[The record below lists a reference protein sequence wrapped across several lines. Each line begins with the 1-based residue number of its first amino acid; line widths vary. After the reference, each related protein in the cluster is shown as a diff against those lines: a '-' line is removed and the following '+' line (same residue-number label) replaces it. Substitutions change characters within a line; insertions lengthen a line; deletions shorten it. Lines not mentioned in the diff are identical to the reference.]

1 MLSIVLRGYH
11 MPARGS
17 GPYQR
22 QGRSVQ
28 ALRRRYS
35 VLKAVSRFRGE
46 SFNLSWDRYQQVSSG
61 SREVARRNTSL
72 GWTNNN
78 VRPRGRA

>member
-1 MLSIVLRGYH
+1 
-11 MPARGS
+11 
-17 GPYQR
+17 
-22 QGRSVQ
+22 
-28 ALRRRYS
+28 

>member
-1 MLSIVLRGYH
+1 
-11 MPARGS
+11 MPARGR
-17 GPYQR
+17 GQYQQ

-35 VLKAVSRFRGE
+35 VLKAVSQYRGE
-46 SFNLSWDRYQQVSSG
+46 SFNLSWARYQQVAG
-61 SREVARRNTSL
+61 QGREVGRRNTAL

>member
-1 MLSIVLRGYH
+1 

-17 GPYQR
+17 GQYQR

>member
-1 MLSIVLRGYH
+1 
-11 MPARGS
+11 MPAKGS

>member
-1 MLSIVLRGYH
+1 

-17 GPYQR
+17 GQYQT

-35 VLKAVSRFRGE
+35 VLKAVSRYRGE
-46 SFNLSWDRYQQVSSG
+46 TFNLSWPRYQQVAAG
-61 SREVARRNTSL
+61 SREVGRRNTSL

>member
-1 MLSIVLRGYH
+1 
-11 MPARGS
+11 MPAKGS
-17 GPYQR
+17 GQYQR

-78 VRPRGRA
+78 IRPRGRA

>member
-1 MLSIVLRGYH
+1 
-11 MPARGS
+11 MPAKGS

-46 SFNLSWDRYQQVSSG
+46 SFNLSWDRYQQVSQG
-61 SREVARRNTSL
+61 SREVGRRNTSL

>member
-1 MLSIVLRGYH
+1 

-35 VLKAVSRFRGE
+35 VLKAVSAHRGE
-46 SFNLSWDRYQQVSSG
+46 SFNLSWSRYQQVSAGG
-61 SREVARRNTSL
+61 SRSVARRNTSL

-78 VRPRGRA
+78 VRPRGGA

>member
-1 MLSIVLRGYH
+1 
-11 MPARGS
+11 MPAKGS
-17 GPYQR
+17 GQYQR

>member
-1 MLSIVLRGYH
+1 

-28 ALRRRYS
+28 QLRRRYS
-35 VLKAVSRFRGE
+35 VLKAVSRHRGE
-46 SFNLSWDRYQQVSSG
+46 SFNLSWDRYRSVAQSG
-61 SREVARRNTSL
+61 REVGRRNTSL

-78 VRPRGRA
+78 IRPRSG

>member
-1 MLSIVLRGYH
+1 
-11 MPARGS
+11 MPAKGS
-17 GPYQR
+17 GTYQR

>member
-1 MLSIVLRGYH
+1 
-11 MPARGS
+11 MPAKGS
-17 GPYQR
+17 GQYQR

-46 SFNLSWDRYQQVSSG
+46 SFNLSWDRYSSVASQG
-61 SREVARRNTSL
+61 REVGRRNTSL

-78 VRPRGRA
+78 IRPRGRA